1 MTAAHAKLSASG
13 AHRWMACPPSA
24 KLEESFPDSGS
35 VYAAEGTLAH
45 SIAELK
51 VRKYAVAP
59 ISTRAYNS
67 RMKKL
72 KENALWQQEMDGHTD
87 AYLDYIKGIM
97 LSYPTQPFVT
107 VEKRVDFSN
116 VVPGGF
122 GTADCLILAS
132 STLHVIDFKYG
143 KGVPVEAESNPQM
156 MLYAY
161 GAARAYAMLYNFDRI
176 KMTIFQPR
184 LNNISEAE
192 ISAEELMRWARE
204 EVHPLAVMADKGE
217 GEFNPGPHCKFCRA
231 KAECKARAEACM
243 ALAPAA
249 EEWKE
254 KSKGVVKAAGLYSTE
269 ELAAYLKAGSLLKD
283 WYADITE
290 HALSLCL
297 AGTDVPG
304 YKAVNGRGSREFT
317 DLDAAFEK
325 LKTNG
330 IAEAVLYEHRPLTLA
345 QAEKA
350 VGAKIFNELVGGYII
365 SKPGKPTL
373 VPASDKRKAIT
384 NAVSAADVFTKI

>member
-51 VRKYAVAP
+51 VRKYAVEP

-87 AYLDYIKGIM
+87 AYMDYIKGIM

-107 VEKRVDFSN
+107 VEKRVDFSD

-243 ALAPAA
+243 TLAPAA

-325 LKTNG
+325 LKANG
-330 IAEAVLYEHRPLTLA
+330 IAEAVLYERRPLTLA

-365 SKPGKPTL
+365 SKSGKPTL

-384 NAVSAADVFTKI
+384 NVVSAADVFTKI

>member
-51 VRKYAVAP
+51 VRKYAVEP

-87 AYLDYIKGIM
+87 AYMDYIKGIM

-254 KSKGVVKAAGLYSTE
+254 KSKGVVKAAGLYTPE
-269 ELAAYLKAGSLLKD
+269 ELADYLKKGALLKD

-325 LKTNG
+325 LKANG
-330 IAEAVLYEHRPLTLA
+330 IAEAVLYERRPLTLA
-345 QAEKA
+345 QTEKA
-350 VGAKIFNELVGGYII
+350 VGAKIFKELVGDYVV

-373 VPASDKRKAIT
+373 VPASDKRQAIT
-384 NAVSAADVFTKI
+384 SEVKAADVFTKI

>member
-24 KLEESFPDSGS
+24 KLEENFPDSGS

-45 SIAELK
+45 SVAELK
-51 VRKYAVAP
+51 VRKYAVEP
-59 ISTRAYNS
+59 MSTRAFNS

-72 KENALWQQEMDGHTD
+72 KEDELWQPEMDGHTD
-87 AYLDYIKGIM
+87 AYLDYIKSVM

-107 VEKRVDFSN
+107 VEKRVDFSD

-122 GTADCLILAS
+122 GTADCLILAGD
-132 STLHVIDFKYG
+132 TLHVIDFKYG
-143 KGVPVEAESNPQM
+143 KGVPVEAKDNPQM

-161 GAARAYAMLYNFDRI
+161 GAAKAYAMLYNFGHI

-192 ISAEELMRWARE
+192 ISAEELQCWAHKK
-204 EVHPLAVMADKGE
+204 VHPLAVMADKGE
-217 GEFNPGPHCKFCRA
+217 GKFTPGPHCKFCRA

-243 ALAPAA
+243 ALAPVA
-249 EEWKE
+249 EDWKE
-254 KSKGVVKAAGLYSTE
+254 KSKGTVKAAGLYSTE
-269 ELAAYLKAGSLLKD
+269 ELAIYLKAGAILKE

-297 AGTDVPG
+297 NGVEVPG
-304 YKAVNGRGSREFT
+304 YKAVNGRSSREFT

-325 LKTNG
+325 LKANG
-330 IAEAVLYEHRPLTLA
+330 IDEAVLYERRPLTLA
-345 QAEKA
+345 QTEKA
-350 VGAKIFNELVGGYII
+350 VGAKIFKELVGSYVV

-373 VPASDKRKAIT
+373 VPASDKRQAIT
-384 NAVSAADVFTKI
+384 NAVKAADVFTKI

>member
-1 MTAAHAKLSASG
+1 MMAAHAKLSASG

-24 KLEESFPDSGS
+24 ELEENFPDSGS

-51 VRKYAVAP
+51 VRKYAVEP
-59 ISTRAYNS
+59 LSTRTFNS

-72 KENALWQQEMDGHTD
+72 KETDLWQQEMDRHTD

-107 VEKRVDFSN
+107 VEKRVDFSD

-122 GTADCLILAS
+122 GTADCLILAG

-143 KGVPVEAESNPQM
+143 EGVLVEAAGNPQM

-161 GAARAYAMLYNFDRI
+161 GAARAYAMLYSFDI
-176 KMTIFQPR
+176 VKMTIFQPR
-184 LNNISEAE
+184 RNNISEAE

-204 EVHPLAVMADKGE
+204 EVHPLAVMADKGD

-243 ALAPAA
+243 SLASAA

-254 KSKGVVKAAGLYSTE
+254 KSKGVVKAAGLYSIE
-269 ELAAYLKAGSLLKD
+269 ELAAYLKAGALLKD

-297 AGTDVPG
+297 AGNDVPG

-325 LKTNG
+325 LKANG
-330 IAEAVLYEHRPLTLA
+330 IAEAVLYERRPLTLA

-350 VGAKIFNELVGGYII
+350 IGAKIFNELVGDYVI

-384 NAVSAADVFTKI
+384 NVVSAADVFTKI